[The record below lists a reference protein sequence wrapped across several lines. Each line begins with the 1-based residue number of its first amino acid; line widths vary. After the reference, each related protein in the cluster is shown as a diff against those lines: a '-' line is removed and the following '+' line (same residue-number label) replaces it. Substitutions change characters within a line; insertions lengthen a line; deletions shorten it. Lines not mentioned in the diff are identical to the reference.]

1 MTETAKNEAPLTWT
15 SKSEWGSVGNTHRA
29 SITLDNGDRWSFTVD
44 QPRKGYWTARGW
56 RADRDTTGSGDM
68 VFYREDRTMKG
79 AKAQVQAQA
88 NLAQTSTC
96 AECRKIAGHKLDCST
111 GRALAAEAMKGQ
123 RLTLRST
130 AAYVDQYGAGPDA
143 VKPLPQRT
151 PADAIRSVTAA
162 FAAMAPV
169 VQRAAQGFRG
179 SVWNALKRPAG
190 CSCPTPTHRMSCGH
204 GARPVVVKRTP
215 IILVDEGA
223 QLLADANGAPVLDA
237 TGETIR
243 KAGA

>member
-1 MTETAKNEAPLTWT
+1 MTNRENNATAEAPLTWT

-29 SITLDNGDRWSFTVD
+29 SITLANGDQWSFVVD
-44 QPRKGYWTARGW
+44 QPRKGQWTARGW
-56 RADRDTTGSGDM
+56 RKDREDVAAGRTGSGDM

-79 AKAQVQAQA
+79 AKAQVQAHA

-96 AECRKIAGHKLDCST
+96 DECRKLAGHKLDCGT
-111 GRALAAEAMKGQ
+111 GRALDAERTKGQ
-123 RLTLRST
+123 KLALRST

-143 VKPLPQRT
+143 IKPLPQRT

-162 FAAMAPV
+162 FAAMTPV

-190 CSCPTPTHRMSCGH
+190 CTCPTPTHRMSCGH
-204 GARPVVVKRTP
+204 GARPVVV
-215 IILVDEGA
+215 
-223 QLLADANGAPVLDA
+223 
-237 TGETIR
+237 R
-243 KAGA
+243 KAGV